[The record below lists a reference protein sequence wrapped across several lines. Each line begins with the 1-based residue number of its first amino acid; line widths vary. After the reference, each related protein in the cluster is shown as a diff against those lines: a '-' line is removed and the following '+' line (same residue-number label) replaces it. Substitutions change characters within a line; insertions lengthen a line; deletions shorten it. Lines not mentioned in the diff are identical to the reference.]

1 MPGLK
6 KGHLGRAAGIVSV
19 LAILALTCATCKSNS
34 NPDEGLAAN
43 ILVTNSCGKTV
54 DVFMDGTLQ
63 FKVDT
68 GLTSTISTV
77 PAGSHLVVAKVTE
90 TETVVHS
97 ETLEIALGYDYAF
110 SVYGPSTITVTN
122 SYSEI
127 LKITMDETYVGDI
140 GIGLTQTIRR
150 VKFGEHKLK
159 AAKQSDGSDVATA
172 TIDVSEIKD
181 YVWTITK

>member
-1 MPGLK
+1 MPGLNR
-6 KGHLGRAAGIVSV
+6 GRFRRAAGIVCV
-19 LAILALTCATCKSNS
+19 LAVLSFAAASCKSNS
-34 NPDEGLAAN
+34 DADDGLAAN
-43 ILVTNSCGKTV
+43 IVVVNTCGKTV

-77 PAGSHLVVAKVTE
+77 PAGSHLIAAKVTE

-97 ETLEIALGYDYAF
+97 ETLEVVLGYDYAF
-110 SVYGPSTITVTN
+110 NVYGPSSITVTN
-122 SYSEI
+122 STGEI
-127 LKITMDETYVGDI
+127 LKITMDENYVGDI
-140 GIGLTQTIRR
+140 GADLTQTIRR

-159 AAKQSDGSDVATA
+159 AAKRSDGTEVAAA